1 MVFTL
6 EPIFATSMCDKDEAV
21 CVVEYCTQS
30 HPHALN
36 VSHGSDGSDATYLLS
51 GFYIFLILDKKM
63 CEEYRF
69 LTRAAVAW
77 GAITR

>member
-1 MVFTL
+1 M

-51 GFYIFLILDKKM
+51 GFYIFLILDKK
-63 CEEYRF
+63 CVKNIGF
-69 LTRAAVAW
+69 
-77 GAITR
+77 